1 MKNVKKF
8 VSLAIGA
15 AMTLGSSMLPARGSV
30 RCLSACPAAISI
42 QR

>member
-15 AMTLGSSMLPARGSV
+15 AMTLRVIITGKRGDDE
-30 RCLSACPAAISI
+30 RE
-42 QR
+42 